1 MQKCFPPR
9 NGIRSRSRPAVADW
23 LSAVD
28 QGPRAVRRDALAR
41 SKISPLGPDLIAPIS
56 CAPQSRRTSKEL
68 KARWLGRKEPH
79 SLAPSLLPSLD
90 PSPLGLSAPRSYGTT
105 ASRCRN
111 TPCNTHQI
119 LHCCHVSSPPN
130 SELSHRKDLSSMHDG
145 SYSPPAEHV
154 PSSWADRYFVDSRL
168 SLLGFMRAYIN

>member
-41 SKISPLGPDLIAPIS
+41 SKISTLGPDLSAPIL
-56 CAPQSRRTSKEL
+56 CALQSRRTSKEL
-68 KARWLGRKEPH
+68 RRGGLAGRN
-79 SLAPSLLPSLD
+79 LIPSLLPSFPPSILRPLD
-90 PSPLGLSAPRSYGTT
+90 SRLHAVWHHRLALSKHTMQ
-105 ASRCRN
+105 
-111 TPCNTHQI
+111 HQI

-130 SELSHRKDLSSMHDG
+130 SELSHREDLSSMHDG

-154 PSSWADRYFVDSRL
+154 PSSWPDRYLVDSRP